1 MRSHELPVSG
11 LHAPSPRRIK
21 QAANQIRLQ
30 TPKIKHLEALDLAAK
45 AQGWPSYKVIERA
58 WVASGRGQNDHQV
71 ILTARW
77 IDRNGSHGALHAHVP
92 LSEPWENH
100 LPLTVRRQVS
110 TLRQF
115 HIFKGDRSKLVAKT
129 DFASAV
135 SAMHNLSKA
144 ARQLVFVDALRVHPA
159 SFSKT
164 VEAFDGDPYR
174 MLTERYPNQ
183 DHETLWCDPASGLHF
198 ILNEPY
204 QVDMTKQASVL
215 AGRQM
220 VVHTTRDWTIH
231 NPEGTLA
238 QLIARSADEVLFRQ
252 LLKRTKRLPARFK
265 QIRFIDD
272 AGVSVT
278 LFQ

>member
-1 MRSHELPVSG
+1 MRSHQLPVSG
-11 LHAPSPRRIK
+11 PHAPSPRRIK
-21 QAANQIRLQ
+21 LEAKQIRLQ
-30 TPKIKHLEALDLAAK
+30 SPTIKHLEALDLVSK
-45 AQGWPSYKVIERA
+45 ARGWPSYKALERA
-58 WVASGRGQNDHQV
+58 WVASGRGQSDHQV
-71 ILTARW
+71 VLTARW
-77 IDRNGSHGALHAHVP
+77 VDRNGVHGALHAHVP

-115 HIFKGDRSKLVAKT
+115 HIFKGDRAKLVAKT

-164 VEAFDGDPYR
+164 VEAFDGDPYK

-204 QVDMTKQASVL
+204 QVDTTKQGSVL
-215 AGRQM
+215 TGKQM
-220 VVHTTRDWTIH
+220 VVHTTREWTIH

-238 QLIARSADEVLFRQ
+238 QLIARSADESLFQ
-252 LLKRTKRLPARFK
+252 QILKRTQRLPARFN
-265 QIRFIDD
+265 QISFSDD
-272 AGVSVT
+272 AGDPVP